1 MCYIKKNRDL
11 KDLGN
16 FDARLFLRKNF
27 ALQMRFFSHGLC

>member
-1 MCYIKKNRDL
+1 MCYIQMNRDL

-27 ALQMRFFSHGLC
+27 PLQMRFFSHGLC